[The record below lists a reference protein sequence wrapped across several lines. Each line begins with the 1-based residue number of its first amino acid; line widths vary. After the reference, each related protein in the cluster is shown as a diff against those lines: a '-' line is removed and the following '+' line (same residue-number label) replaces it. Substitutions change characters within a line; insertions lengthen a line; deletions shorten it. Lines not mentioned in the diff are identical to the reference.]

1 MYKMCGNNV
10 KLKFLFLWHL
20 IAIICFLSI
29 NTSSSTYLKLNNNNH
44 RIIDDSNANNDSSND
59 DDGSNNKEDNF
70 VSGTEVERRMFSG
83 LVYNKPTTTKTENA
97 DSNNNLRFQ
106 SLSVQQTSKERLAAI
121 EKMKVGICACKFE
134 DTISATKVTGEA
146 GAGDCAPKTA
156 LCGFCMNAAYASYWN
171 PAQDTCAQYFGPAK
185 QVCEAV
191 AGGASKAGE
200 ALEHL
205 YKTYGPEFG
214 ATAVWCRHNG
224 CCAAE

>member
-1 MYKMCGNNV
+1 M
-10 KLKFLFLWHL
+10 FLWHL

-146 GAGDCAPKTA
+146 GAGVQWGA
-156 LCGFCMNAAYASYWN
+156 LCGQGLRDAGLHRHLRRSGQGAAALARLSAGRGRHASVRE
-171 PAQDTCAQYFGPAK
+171 QRVRGH
-185 QVCEAV
+185 
-191 AGGASKAGE
+191 GGALSRCGVE
-200 ALEHL
+200 
-205 YKTYGPEFG
+205 PIP
-214 ATAVWCRHNG
+214 TAER
-224 CCAAE
+224 AAARLA